1 MEKKETAKDKKV
13 KGLINDLKSE
23 DAAVQLKAVKAL
35 KTHGNETAVEPL
47 VALLSSTDDDKI
59 SKEIEDLINTTKS
72 TAVPAEIAK
81 CLEKEAYANVRQK
94 LMISIWSSG
103 LDYRPYMEQIAN
115 ATVAGGM
122 MEAVECITIIENLEG
137 MLEEDE
143 IMEALLIFK
152 TYLVE
157 TKKED
162 GPKNEIIKE
171 IVISLQQMNDSI

>member
-13 KGLINDLKSE
+13 KSLINDLQSKDE
-23 DAAVQLKAVKAL
+23 AQQLRAVKAL
-35 KTHGNETAVEPL
+35 KTHGTEKAIEPL
-47 VALLSSTDDDKI
+47 VALLSQTDDNRLC
-59 SKEIEDLINTTKS
+59 KEIEEIFNTAKS
-72 TAVPAEIAK
+72 TLVPEEIVK
-81 CLEKEAYANVRQK
+81 CLEKEQYANVRQK

-103 LDYRPYMEQIAN
+103 LDYRPYMGEIAN
-115 ATVAGGM
+115 ATVNGGL

-152 TYLVE
+152 SYLVE
-157 TKKED
+157 TKMGD

-171 IVISLQQMNDSI
+171 ILISLQQMNDTI